1 MELAVTLFL
10 GAWIFIW
17 GLVSYKNLKK
27 ETAEQEE
34 QK

>member
-1 MELAVTLFL
+1 MELAVALFL

-17 GLVSYKNLKK
+17 GFVSYKKLVKENLEK
-27 ETAEQEE
+27 EE